1 MMARAAT
8 VERTRTAEPRFDLP
22 LVSVIATLLCVGLVM
37 VTSASMS
44 LAEHDFGSPLY
55 FFWKQL
61 GAIVLGLAG
70 AWVMVKVPTAA
81 WERAGPVMMVLA
93 FALLCAVLVPGLGR
107 AANGSTR
114 WLRFA
119 GMNLI
124 QVSEPARLLFL
135 MYVCGYAVRRAELL
149 RSTFRGFVRPLILA
163 GAACV
168 LLLAQPDFG
177 ACLML
182 MTITLGVLFIS
193 GARLRDFVGSLGL
206 VIVLAALVAIASPY
220 RMARL
225 TSFVNPWTDPFNRGF
240 QLVQSLIAIGS
251 GEWLGLGLGGSV
263 QKLFYLPEAH
273 TDFVYAVL
281 AEEFGLLGS
290 CIMIALFAILAWR
303 ALVISREA
311 ARLDRAYQ
319 SYLAFGIGVWQGVQA
334 FINVGVNMGIL
345 PTKGLTLPLV
355 SYGRS
360 SVLVTLLALGILL
373 RIDLENRGTAGPVR
387 RRPAAER
394 VTA

>member
-1 MMARAAT
+1 
-8 VERTRTAEPRFDLP
+8 
-22 LVSVIATLLCVGLVM
+22 M
-37 VTSASMS
+37 VASASMS
-44 LAEHDFGSPLY
+44 LAERDFGGPLY
-55 FFWKQL
+55 YFWKQI
-61 GAIVLGLAG
+61 GAIAFGLSG
-70 AWVMVKVPTAA
+70 AWAMTKVPTDA
-81 WERAGPVMMVLA
+81 WERAGPVLVVLA

-107 AANGSTR
+107 SANGSTR

-119 GMNLI
+119 GINLI

-135 MYVCGYAVRRAELL
+135 MYVCGYAVRRADQL
-149 RSTFRGFVRPLILA
+149 RSTFQGFLRPLLLA
-163 GAACV
+163 AAACV
-168 LLLAQPDFG
+168 LLLLQPDFG

-182 MTITLGVLFIS
+182 MAITLGVLFIS
-193 GARLRDFVGSLGL
+193 GARLRDFIGSVGL
-206 VIVLAALVAIASPY
+206 VVVLAALVAIASPY
-220 RMARL
+220 RVARM

-240 QLVQSLIAIGS
+240 QLVQSLIAIGT

-273 TDFVYAVL
+273 TDFVYAVI

-290 CIMIALFAILAWR
+290 MIMIMLFAALAWR
-303 ALVISREA
+303 ALVISRQA
-311 ARLDRAYQ
+311 ARKGRAYQ

-334 FINVGVNMGIL
+334 FINMGVNMGIL

-373 RIDLENRGTAGPVR
+373 RIDLENRGTVGGSR
-387 RRPAAER
+387 RRPFAER
-394 VTA
+394 VTT